1 MGPLD
6 CWSGFGM
13 SEIAEGPDSIL
24 SRPVVYS
31 PAAILKSDCWG
42 GRYIFSLRTEFPRTM
57 EAKFA
62 LPEAACEE
70 CHRGPVE

>member
-1 MGPLD
+1 M
-6 CWSGFGM
+6 SG
-13 SEIAEGPDSIL
+13 IAEGQDSIL

-42 GRYIFSLRTEFPRTM
+42 GRYIFSLRTEFLRTV

-62 LPEAACEE
+62 LPGAVREKCQ
-70 CHRGPVE
+70 CGPVE